1 MEISPENKQVIKA
14 LNALIGGRVKVGL
27 EKFPVAII
35 HDDHLKSEGLGTSEG
50 TEILNQLFFT
60 RSQ

>member
-1 MEISPENKQVIKA
+1 MEITPENQQVVKV

-35 HDDHLKSEGLGTSEG
+35 HEYHLTSEN
-50 TEILNQLFFT
+50 IF
-60 RSQ
+60 